1 MSRERK
7 RLAAEGFNLGCRCF
21 QICALRLVI
30 TTLAPALV
38 KANAIAWPMPRPTA
52 GDHGYFS
59 F

>member
-1 MSRERK
+1 MSWERK

-21 QICALRLVI
+21 QILY
-30 TTLAPALV
+30 LATGDNHFGSGLGESKRYSLAD
-38 KANAIAWPMPRPTA
+38 AAATA